1 MKGQSEGEKMATQRT
16 NTTSIMASFAILKS
30 LSDAK
35 KYQSQYQILREFI
48 RYIIFNDAL
57 YSFSA
62 IEMKSRLNNHFC
74 FSIPEAVI
82 KTALKNMPEAT
93 LSDGTYD
100 ILRKNVCTDTLFEET
115 KKESDKYEA
124 CIIKLLSE
132 YISVKTGNN
141 MISEEI
147 LTQELVNFLVEDT
160 SSHSIKYS
168 ELIGEFV
175 LENEHNKEIQDGLN
189 KIREG
194 SILYM
199 GLSHSIGETG
209 SITKPLALYL
219 GTEVLFSLIG
229 YNGEIFQQF
238 ADDFFTQVRT
248 ANAGKMK
255 KIALHYFSEVKKE
268 IDEFFGT
275 ASDIVEGKKYCLLNK
290 PAMKAITDGC
300 YTAADVDVKKS
311 DFYYKLRY
319 SFGIT
324 EDPHDNYYDE
334 EYFSNNLES
343 FDYDEEEDKGK
354 KKEVAVRLIS
364 HINKLRNGKYFH
376 SDIES
381 EHIIVTNSR
390 TTLLISKELSE
401 NIRVAEGLDS
411 ICNFA
416 VSLDRITSLLWYKLG
431 NGFAKF
437 KFPSSVNAV
446 LKARI
451 VLSASVA
458 RKAEREFAKI
468 KKEYENGIIDDDQ
481 VSARIITLRNKPVL
495 PEDLQV
501 DDIDEIMD
509 FTPEYLSR
517 YEEQIKNTNKT
528 LQEKEE
534 INKALR
540 ADRDKKLFEKDEVIV
555 AQANVIKESSEEN
568 ALLRDELNRYH
579 QKEKEDL
586 WKKNHRRNILLFL
599 WSIVWKAGGLVGV
612 TAIAIYL
619 DNKYNFK
626 IFSYIS
632 MGIDVVG
639 VMYTLGPAW
648 KKNKEKYLKNN
659 LDIINNDLE

>member
-1 MKGQSEGEKMATQRT
+1 MTAQRA

-62 IEMKSRLNNHFC
+62 IEMRSRLNCHFC

-82 KTALKNMPEAT
+82 KTALKNMPEAI
-93 LSDGTYD
+93 LLDGTYN
-100 ILRKNVCTDTLFEET
+100 ILKTDVYTDTLFEET
-115 KKESDKYEA
+115 KKESDKYES
-124 CIIKLLSE
+124 CIIELLSE
-132 YISVKTGNN
+132 YISVKTGDNK
-141 MISEEI
+141 ISEEM
-147 LTQELVNFLVEDT
+147 LTQELANFLVEDA
-160 SSHSIKYS
+160 SSHSTKYS
-168 ELIGEFV
+168 EFIGEFI
-175 LENEHNKEIQDGLN
+175 LKNEHNKEIQDGLN

-199 GLSHSIGETG
+199 GLSYSIGETG
-209 SITKPLALYL
+209 SITKPLTLYL

-238 ADDFFTQVRT
+238 ADDFFAQVRT
-248 ANAGKMK
+248 ANAGKNK
-255 KIALHYFSEVKKE
+255 KINLYYFSEVKKE
-268 IDEFFGT
+268 IDEFFRT
-275 ASDIVEGKKYCLLNK
+275 ASDIVEGKRYCLLNK

-300 YTAADVDVKKS
+300 HTATDVDIKKA

-354 KKEVAVRLIS
+354 KKEVAVKLMS

-381 EHIIVTNSR
+381 EHIIVTNAR
-390 TTLLISKELSE
+390 TTLLISKELSD
-401 NIRVAEGLDS
+401 NIKIAEGLDS

-431 NGFAKF
+431 NGFSKI

-451 VLSASVA
+451 VLSASIA
-458 RKAEREFAKI
+458 RNTEREFAKI
-468 KKEYENGIIDDDQ
+468 KKEYENGTIDDDQ

-517 YEEQIKNTNKT
+517 YEEQVKNTNKA

-534 INKALR
+534 INKALK
-540 ADRDKKLFEKDEVIV
+540 ADRDRKLFEKDEVIV
-555 AQANVIKESSEEN
+555 AQANVIKDSSEEN
-568 ALLRDELNRYH
+568 ALLRDELNRYR
-579 QKEKEDL
+579 QKEKRDL
-586 WKKNHRRNILLFL
+586 WKKNYRRNISLFI
-599 WSIVWKAGGLVGV
+599 WSIVWKLGGLVGV
-612 TAIAIYL
+612 TVLANYL
-619 DNKYNFK
+619 ENKYNFP
-626 IFSYIS
+626 ILSNIS
-632 MGIDVVG
+632 MGVDVVG
-639 VMYTLGPAW
+639 VIYTLGPAL

-659 LDIINNDLE
+659 LGDI